1 MNHLFYKDMVPL
13 AISTLLA
20 AATCS
25 CSDDFSGPDEAV
37 TGRLAFEFSANIEQD
52 NSTRADESGFADG
65 DRFGAFVVNYSSGEP
80 GMLTL
85 SDNQVNNVAITY
97 GADANRWT
105 PVTDIY
111 WRDPQTPADVY
122 GYYPFNN
129 GLGDVEAYN
138 FEVRADQSIAGGEGE
153 MGAYEAS
160 DFLWAKATRVEPGT
174 KITLAFTHRFAG
186 VKVTLEKGD
195 GFTGN
200 EWEKLPRIVT
210 VDNTLRSAAI
220 DLSTGVATATGSF
233 DRNVVMNPDGDAIY
247 RAVVVPQ
254 AVADGKTTIG
264 ITIDGYNYSYSRQG
278 GMAYTAG
285 KLHTFTI
292 RVDKKQQSGGY
303 SLTLVNE
310 AITPWVADNSSHDF
324 EANSYFVVDV
334 PVAGTLKDC
343 LAKAGADYQTVR
355 NLKITGQL
363 NDEDFRF
370 MREDMSMLTAVNLK
384 EAKMADT
391 IGWGYDENGDWCE
404 QRYEGQFPSYAFG
417 NKQTLRRVV
426 LPETISELSPYCFMG
441 TTLTGTII
449 IPESVKTIG
458 EDAFKDTKGNF
469 SIILPSKLE
478 RIESGAFSQS
488 SASIELNLPNTLKHI
503 GAGAF
508 NHVRNAYG
516 TFSLPAELEY
526 LGAGCFGSCGTY
538 LNGEIL
544 IPYSVN
550 EIPDGAFLNMGFNK
564 GVALKIHD
572 GVSYIGTNAFSEL
585 SFSAPLS
592 YPESLTYIGD
602 GAFRGCKFVGEI
614 VLPEAVSVIGS
625 NAFGGTNIRGTVQLP
640 KNIES
645 FGGRDMG
652 GYFNDG
658 PFSKTNIERLILGD
672 NIEIITTRANVGCS
686 ELRYLEIG
694 KNVSFIGKE
703 AFAECPA
710 LSTIV
715 CLAKEPPTLKSSA
728 FQDVDFAHCIVEVPE
743 ESVEAYRRASEW
755 NSFPIITPHH
765 ELGLSR
771 SELKCLNKSLTREII
786 VRAEGAWEIAE
797 KPDWIHVSPDHADYK
812 ETITVKIDPLPQGA
826 ENREGTILF
835 RLKESGY
842 TNYMTVNQ
850 YDFEQEEDKEIVL
863 QDVTGNGKAIPI
875 FIVGEGYGAESIIN
889 GEYMKRVNETMEQFF
904 AIEPYKTYRNMFS
917 VSTAIPLSV
926 DNQAGDIVTLRDTKF
941 YLTFPEID
949 ADLTSN
955 IKAYVKSCS
964 SNIDDSN
971 ISDALIIILS
981 NYNAFGGSSYIC
993 TDDRCSIACIGIADE
1008 IYPYDN
1014 RGLVQRYAGGEAF
1027 AGLAD
1032 ESISH
1037 IENIKGCTC
1046 PGCSALDKY
1055 RIMKAQ
1061 GLFENVTV
1069 SGNMN
1074 EAPWSQFIFNPKY
1087 SSLVDMYE
1095 GGYGHIRGVW
1105 RSEPESVMGNW
1116 IPYYNTISRYAIYKH
1131 IMRRAGLP
1139 ASLEEFIANDK
1150 IELPQQ

>member
-13 AISTLLA
+13 AVSALLA
-20 AATCS
+20 VAACS
-25 CSDDFSGPDEAV
+25 CSDDFSGPDKPVA
-37 TGRLAFEFSANIEQD
+37 GRLAFEFSANIEQD

-85 SDNQVNNVAITY
+85 SDNQVNNVAIAY

-105 PVTDIY
+105 PATDIY

-186 VKVTLEKGD
+186 VKVTLEKGG
-195 GFTGN
+195 GFTGD

-210 VDNTLRSAAI
+210 VDNTLRTAAI

-233 DRNVVMNPDGDAIY
+233 DRNVVMNPDGDGIY

-363 NDEDFRF
+363 TDEDFRF

-384 EAKMADT
+384 EAKMADIV
-391 IGWGYDENGDWCE
+391 IGEFNENGEWIE
-404 QRYEGQFPSYAFG
+404 KTVKGLFPNYAFL
-417 NKQTLRRVV
+417 NKATLRRIV
-426 LPETISELSPYCFMG
+426 LPEDITELGARCFQDNI
-441 TTLTGTII
+441 LSGTII
-449 IPESVKTIG
+449 IPESVRTIG
-458 EDAFKDTKGNF
+458 NGAFLQTQGNF
-469 SIILPSKLE
+469 TIVLPSKLE
-478 RIESGAFSQS
+478 KVDDIAFASS
-488 SASIELNLPNTLKHI
+488 SASMELRLSNILKHI
-503 GAGAF
+503 GYRAFMNTPNVYGAF
-508 NHVRNAYG
+508 
-516 TFSLPAELEY
+516 TLPTELEY
-526 LGAGCFGSCGTY
+526 LGEECFDGCGTN
-538 LNGEIL
+538 LTGEIL
-544 IPYSVN
+544 IPQSIK
-550 EIPDGAFLNMGFNK
+550 EIPKAAFCNMGFSN
-564 GVALKIHD
+564 GVVLKFHD
-572 GVSYIGTNAFSEL
+572 GVSSIGTNAFSRLTFSTPL
-585 SFSAPLS
+585 SFPK
-592 YPESLTYIGD
+592 SLTNIEE
-602 GAFRGCKFVGEI
+602 GAFYGCKFAGEL
-614 VLPEAVSVIGS
+614 VLPETVSIIEP
-625 NAFGGTNIRGTVQLP
+625 NAFCETNIKGTFQLP
-640 KNIES
+640 QSIES

-652 GYFNDG
+652 GYFNNG
-658 PFSKTNIERLILGD
+658 PFSGTSIERLILG
-672 NIEIITTRANVGCS
+672 NNVEIIKEHANVGCY
-686 ELRYLEIG
+686 ELSYLEIG
-694 KNVSFIGKE
+694 KNVSFIGEE
-703 AFAECPA
+703 AFVDCPGI
-710 LSTIV
+710 STIV
-715 CLAKEPPTLKSSA
+715 CLAKEPPTLKNSA
-728 FQDVDFAHCIVEVPE
+728 FRDVDFAHCVVEVPE
-743 ESVEAYRRASEW
+743 ESVDAYRRASGW
-755 NSFPIITPHH
+755 SSFPSITPHH
-765 ELGLSR
+765 ELSLSR
-771 SELKCLNKSLTREII
+771 SEFKCLNKGLTREII
-786 VRAEGAWEIAE
+786 VRSEGAWEIAE

-812 ETITVKIDPLPQGA
+812 EGITVKIDPLPQGA
-826 ENREGTILF
+826 GNREGTIQF

-850 YDFEQEEDKEIVL
+850 YDLEQEEDKEIVL
-863 QDVTGNGKAIPI
+863 QTANGNGKAIPI
-875 FIVGEGYGAESIIN
+875 FIIGEGYGAESIIN
-889 GEYMKRVNETMEQFF
+889 GDYMKRVEETIEQFF

-917 VSTAIPLSV
+917 VSTAISLSI
-926 DNQAGDIVTLRDTKF
+926 DNLAGDIVTPRDTKF
-941 YLTFPEID
+941 SLTFPEID
-949 ADLTSN
+949 TGITTNLKD
-955 IKAYVKSCS
+955 YVKSCS

-993 TDDRCSIACIGIADE
+993 TDDRCSIACIGISDD

-1046 PGCSALDKY
+1046 PFCNGLPTYHS
-1055 RIMKAQ
+1055 MKAQ
-1061 GLFENVTV
+1061 GLFENVTI

-1074 EAPWSQFIFNPKY
+1074 DAPWSQFIFNPKY
-1087 SSLVDMYE
+1087 SALVDMYE

-1131 IMRRAGLP
+1131 IMRHAGLP

-1150 IELPQQ
+1150 IELPQ

>member
-1 MNHLFYKDMVPL
+1 MVPL
-13 AISTLLA
+13 AVSALLA
-20 AATCS
+20 AAACS
-25 CSDDFSGPDEAV
+25 CSDDFSDPDKPVA
-37 TGRLAFEFSANIEQD
+37 GRLAFEFSANIEQD

-85 SDNQVNNVAITY
+85 SDNQINNVAIAY

-105 PVTDIY
+105 PATDIY

-129 GLGDVEAYN
+129 GLGDVKTYN

-153 MGAYEAS
+153 MGSYEAS

-174 KITLAFTHRFAG
+174 KITLAFTHRLAG

-195 GFTGN
+195 GFTGD

-210 VDNTLRSAAI
+210 VDNTLRTAAI
-220 DLSTGVATATGSF
+220 DLSTGEATATGSF

-324 EANSYFVVDV
+324 EANSYLVVDV

-363 NDEDFRF
+363 TDEDFRF

-384 EAKMADT
+384 EARMVDIV
-391 IGWGYDENGDWCE
+391 IGEFNENGEWIEKKVRD
-404 QRYEGQFPSYAFG
+404 YFPNYAFN
-417 NKQTLRRVV
+417 NKITLRRAT
-426 LPETISELSPYCFMG
+426 LPENLMELGDGCFVN
-441 TTLTGTII
+441 TYLSGTII
-449 IPESVKTIG
+449 IPENVKIIG
-458 EDAFKDTKGNF
+458 EYAFSETKGNF
-469 SIILPSKLE
+469 TIMLPNKLE
-478 RIESGAFSQS
+478 RIEDNAFAHS
-488 SASIELNLPNTLKHI
+488 SALIELRFNKTLRFI
-503 GAGAF
+503 GFRAF
-508 NHVRNAYG
+508 MDVKNAYG
-516 TFSLPAELEY
+516 TFTLPANLEY
-526 LGAGCFGSCGTY
+526 IGEECFCGCGTN
-538 LNGEIL
+538 LDGEIL
-544 IPYSVN
+544 IPQSIK
-550 EIPDGAFLNMGFNK
+550 EIPSATFCNMGFK
-564 GVALKIHD
+564 GGVDLKLHD
-572 GVSYIGTNAFSEL
+572 GVNSIGASAFSGLSFSTPISFPKNLVNIGNRAFEGCGFVGDLILPESISTLGKNAFS
-585 SFSAPLS
+585 
-592 YPESLTYIGD
+592 YTNV
-602 GAFRGCKFVGEI
+602 K
-614 VLPEAVSVIGS
+614 
-625 NAFGGTNIRGTVQLP
+625 GTIRIPTGMS
-640 KNIES
+640 S
-645 FGGRDMG
+645 FGGISGIYLDET
-652 GYFNDG
+652 G
-658 PFSKTNIERLILGD
+658 PFSNTNIERLAIGD
-672 NIEIITTRANVGCS
+672 NIEQIATLANIECP

-694 KNVSFIGKE
+694 KNVTFIGEE
-703 AFAECPA
+703 AFAGCPGI
-710 LSTIV
+710 STIV

-728 FQDVDFAHCIVEVPE
+728 FRDVDFAHCVVEVPE
-743 ESVEAYRRASEW
+743 ESVDAYRRASGW
-755 NSFPIITPHH
+755 SSFPSITPHH
-765 ELGLSR
+765 ELSLSR
-771 SELKCLNKSLTREII
+771 SEFKCLNKGLTREII
-786 VRAEGAWEIAE
+786 IRAEGAWDIAE

-812 ETITVKIDPLPQGA
+812 KEITVKIDPLPQGA
-826 ENREGTILF
+826 GNREGKILF

-842 TNYMTVNQ
+842 TNYLTVHQ
-850 YDFEQEEDKEIVL
+850 YDFAQEEDKEIVL
-863 QDVTGNGKAIPI
+863 QTATGTGKAIPI

-889 GEYMKRVNETMEQFF
+889 GDYMKRVGETMEQFF
-904 AIEPYKTYRNMFS
+904 AIEPYKTYRNMFT
-917 VSTAIPLSV
+917 VSTTISLSV
-926 DNQAGDIVTLRDTKF
+926 DNQAEDIVTPRDTKF
-941 YLTFPEID
+941 SFTYPYIDCPFVSNLTRNLKEY
-949 ADLTSN
+949 
-955 IKAYVKSCS
+955 IKRCS
-964 SNIDDSN
+964 SHIDNSN
-971 ISDALIIILS
+971 ISDALIIMLS
-981 NYNAFGGSSYIC
+981 NYNTFRGSSYIC
-993 TDDRCSIACIGIADE
+993 TDDQCSIACIGISDD

-1046 PGCSALDKY
+1046 PGCSALDTY
-1055 RIMKAQ
+1055 RSMKAK
-1061 GLFENVTV
+1061 GLFENVTI

-1074 EAPWSQFIFNPKY
+1074 DVPWSQFIFNPRY
-1087 SSLVDMYE
+1087 NSLVDMYE
-1095 GGYGHIRGVW
+1095 GGYRHIRGVW
-1105 RSEPESVMGNW
+1105 RSEPESVMSNW

-1150 IELPQQ
+1150 IELPQ